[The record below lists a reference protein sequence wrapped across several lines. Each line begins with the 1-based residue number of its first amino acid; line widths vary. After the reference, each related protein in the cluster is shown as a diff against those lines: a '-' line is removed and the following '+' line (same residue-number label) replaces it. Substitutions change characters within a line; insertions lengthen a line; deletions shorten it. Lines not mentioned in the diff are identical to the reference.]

1 MAITNEQLAED
12 HLVIDDKI
20 DEVLT
25 ILQDGYIP
33 TGDEPHPPPVDL
45 GLPIAIMRKKAPLME
60 VSHYDSKGKPV
71 LRLHKYGVTKLGRIR
86 AKKGKEL
93 QYLDILPTAQGKA
106 LRLYSGQEVDGWW
119 LTESNSKKKH
129 PVTRRADKYF
139 YILKRLVK
147 V

>member
-1 MAITNEQLAED
+1 MKAPTFEEYVRDGIDRILEILEDGLIPLPNE
-12 HLVIDDKI
+12 
-20 DEVLT
+20 
-25 ILQDGYIP
+25 
-33 TGDEPHPPPVDL
+33 EPHPEPVDL
-45 GLPIAIMRKKAPLME
+45 GLPIATMRKKAPLME
-60 VSHYDSKGKPV
+60 VSHYDRRGKPV

-106 LRLYSGQEVDGWW
+106 LRLYSGQEVDGRW

-129 PVTRRADKYF
+129 PVTKQVDKYF
-139 YILKRLVK
+139 YIRKDLVK